1 MSARLC
7 AQTSPPGWPGPWL
20 PLDRSPSVGPGTL
33 WAVGRFLAPD
43 PLPSIQSK
51 ESSTK
56 DLATTGAPS
65 KPQGAAPS
73 GEVSSVWDATTHA
86 ISSHPT
92 VGLWVIQL
100 LLQFCRIHSALR
112 AGWPVWWV
120 SRKCGL
126 GSTSVWGSRRA
137 YSHPRCQGKFSPI
150 IIFSLISSAL
160 SWRGKAQRNTERGSQ
175 LGSWFW
181 FCCSGTV
188 TWIHF
193 YLSRTGFPHQ
203 YNKIYIFL
211 SLWWCSILSW
221 EVYHKL
227 KIL

>member
-1 MSARLC
+1 M
-7 AQTSPPGWPGPWL
+7 PKPL
-20 PLDRSPSVGPGTL
+20 PLAG
-33 WAVGRFLAPD
+33 LAPD
-43 PLPSIQSK
+43 YHWTGPHLWVQGPCEQWVDSWHLPPLPSIQSK

-65 KPQGAAPS
+65 KPPGAAPS
-73 GEVSSVWDATTHA
+73 GGASSVWDATTHA

-112 AGWPVWWV
+112 DGWPVWWV

-175 LGSWFW
+175 LGSLFW
-181 FCCSGTV
+181 FCRSGTV
-188 TWIHF
+188 WP
-193 YLSRTGFPHQ
+193 GFAFT
-203 YNKIYIFL
+203 FL
-211 SLWWCSILSW
+211 GLGFLIGTTKYTSFSVYDGVPSCPEKCIISW
-221 EVYHKL
+221 KYYK
-227 KIL
+227 